1 MSAFRIPAVVELA
14 WVPASQGEPLLG
26 PWAHTPLADRARASA
41 SRVGRASYEVREA
54 LSSMADVVGGLERE
68 LRRLQGVLALSDQG
82 IELRR
87 ELAHI
92 GADGVLL
99 QRPVGRPDGE
109 TGWIVLSLEVRD
121 AQQLLLLD
129 GRVEGTELVFVDPP
143 QEVRDLL
150 VAFTFQQQARERR
163 RQRAARG

>member
-14 WVPASQGEPLLG
+14 WVPSGQGEPMLG
-26 PWAHTPLADRARASA
+26 PSAHNPLGDRARAAA

-54 LSSMADVVGGLERE
+54 LSSMADVIGGLERE
-68 LRRLQGVLALSDQG
+68 LRRLQGVMALADQG

-92 GADGVLL
+92 GADGVVL
-99 QRPVGRPDGE
+99 QRPVGRPQGE
-109 TGWIVLSLEVRD
+109 TGWVVLSLEVRD
-121 AQQLLLLD
+121 AQQLLLLQGEVD
-129 GRVEGTELVFVDPP
+129 GMELVFVDPP
-143 QEVRDLL
+143 QDIRDLL

-163 RQRAARG
+163 RQRAGG